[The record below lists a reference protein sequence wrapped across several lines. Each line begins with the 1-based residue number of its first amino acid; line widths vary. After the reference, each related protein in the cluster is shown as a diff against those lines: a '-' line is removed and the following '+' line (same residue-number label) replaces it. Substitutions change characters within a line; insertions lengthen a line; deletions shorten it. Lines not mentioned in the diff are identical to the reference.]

1 MPMICGF
8 CFCLE
13 EAEGRDCVEGPGEG
27 REDMM
32 GGGIKVGPSLGQ
44 LAVLSISGVLH
55 ISGLALSP
63 PSIVR

>member
-1 MPMICGF
+1 M
-8 CFCLE
+8 
-13 EAEGRDCVEGPGEG
+13 EGPGEG